1 MTKKPQPTLVK
12 VEALDP
18 QIRESEL
25 TLFNVTPQTI
35 GAVAQNHQ
43 GHSSLDLHLGSC
55 VINLMLQEFEKT
67 SDDLDRMNLAVIEQ
81 LIAVLID
88 IAHKIELSIT
98 PRKYAPLVSEN
109 PGLLEYAKW
118 INTIRDQ
125 NVTVD
130 SQGGRK

>member
-1 MTKKPQPTLVK
+1 MTQKPQPTLVK
-12 VEALDP
+12 VEASDP
-18 QIRESEL
+18 TLRESEL
-25 TLFNVTPQTI
+25 TLFKVTPQTI

-88 IAHKIELSIT
+88 LAHKIELSIT

>member
-1 MTKKPQPTLVK
+1 MTQKPQPTFVR
-12 VEALDP
+12 VESPELKSRD
-18 QIRESEL
+18 QEL

-67 SDDLDRMNLAVIEQ
+67 SDDFDRMNLAVIEQ

-88 IAHKIELSIT
+88 LAHKIELSIT

-118 INTIRDQ
+118 INTIRNQ
-125 NVTVD
+125 SVMAD